1 MARGTLTFP
10 EAQKILAEI
19 VTAFTGTDEPV
30 DPETITME
38 DFTNFTRMARE
49 AIEPMDFDIRMTRDQ
64 VRGGQRVWVFM
75 NAHSDVPTQLATTR
89 TPEEVAYIKRLL
101 DAMFNDYNTPRMEVM
116 AVDEGQALK
125 VSRPSRSRESL
136 ANENG
141 EGAAAAADKGLK
153 HSEVLALLSS
163 LVAEG
168 WLEKSREGFFSLSPR
183 ALVELWAWL
192 VETYNDPEDDWL
204 HIKDCEACKEI
215 MLEYFAYKKFKKNK
229 GEKEEKAKGKAPE
242 EVAASTSN
250 AATPSSPAPA
260 TPLLD
265 DDDKNFLERLTATL
279 SWDDDDEEEGPKP
292 ALPPRVKT
300 PDLTW
305 DSDSESFRREAVDTA
320 VKEQED
326 TKPKKTNRLSQ
337 LLRRNKKGDT
347 DLVPAKSTSLA
358 VPSPEVDREKDD
370 LTKVLDDLNLSARN
384 NRAFSLS
391 DESTELMKK
400 FTVILKD
407 LVNGVPTAVNDLT
420 ALLDDPDNT
429 LAKNYEKLPS
439 SLKKLVTQLPEKLS
453 STLAPELLAVAA
465 EAQGLSKEDAAAAAA
480 GGAAGGIKG
489 AAKRLLVPKN
499 LKEMVTKPGAIVSM
513 LRGIMNALKVRWPAF
528 MGTNV
533 IWSLALFLLLF
544 VLWYCHKRGKE
555 ERLEREK
562 SGLAAATGV
571 VDGSDRIEELPD
583 DPTLPAPTPTI
594 VEPPK

>member
-1 MARGTLTFP
+1 
-10 EAQKILAEI
+10 
-19 VTAFTGTDEPV
+19 
-30 DPETITME
+30 
-38 DFTNFTRMARE
+38 
-49 AIEPMDFDIRMTRDQ
+49 
-64 VRGGQRVWVFM
+64 
-75 NAHSDVPTQLATTR
+75 
-89 TPEEVAYIKRLL
+89 
-101 DAMFNDYNTPRMEVM
+101 
-116 AVDEGQALK
+116 
-125 VSRPSRSRESL
+125 
-136 ANENG
+136 
-141 EGAAAAADKGLK
+141 
-153 HSEVLALLSS
+153 
-163 LVAEG
+163 
-168 WLEKSREGFFSLSPR
+168 
-183 ALVELWAWL
+183 
-192 VETYNDPEDDWL
+192 
-204 HIKDCEACKEI
+204 
-215 MLEYFAYKKFKKNK
+215 MLEYFAYKKYKKNK
-229 GEKEEKAKGKAPE
+229 GEKEDKAKGKAPE
-242 EVAASTSN
+242 EVATSTSN
-250 AATPSSPAPA
+250 VATPTSPAPA

-265 DDDKNFLERLTATL
+265 DEDKNFLERLTATF

-305 DSDSESFRREAVDTA
+305 DSDSESFRRETVDTA
-320 VKEQED
+320 VKEQGEV
-326 TKPKKTNRLSQ
+326 KPKKTNRLSQ

-347 DLVPAKSTSLA
+347 DLAPAKSTSLA
-358 VPSPEVDREKDD
+358 VPTPEVDREKDD
-370 LTKVLDDLNLSARN
+370 LTQVLDELNLSARN
-384 NRAFSLS
+384 NRAFSMS

-420 ALLDDPDNT
+420 TLLDDPDGA

-480 GGAAGGIKG
+480 GTAAGGIKG

-555 ERLEREK
+555 VRLEREK
-562 SGLAAATGV
+562 SELAASVGV
-571 VDGSDRIEELPD
+571 VDGSNRIEELPD
-583 DPTLPAPTPTI
+583 DPTLPAPA
-594 VEPPK
+594 

>member
-1 MARGTLTFP
+1 
-10 EAQKILAEI
+10 
-19 VTAFTGTDEPV
+19 
-30 DPETITME
+30 
-38 DFTNFTRMARE
+38 
-49 AIEPMDFDIRMTRDQ
+49 
-64 VRGGQRVWVFM
+64 
-75 NAHSDVPTQLATTR
+75 
-89 TPEEVAYIKRLL
+89 
-101 DAMFNDYNTPRMEVM
+101 
-116 AVDEGQALK
+116 
-125 VSRPSRSRESL
+125 
-136 ANENG
+136 
-141 EGAAAAADKGLK
+141 
-153 HSEVLALLSS
+153 
-163 LVAEG
+163 
-168 WLEKSREGFFSLSPR
+168 
-183 ALVELWAWL
+183 
-192 VETYNDPEDDWL
+192 
-204 HIKDCEACKEI
+204 
-215 MLEYFAYKKFKKNK
+215 MLEYFSYKKLKKNK

-250 AATPSSPAPA
+250 VATSSSPAPA

-265 DDDKNFLERLTATL
+265 DDDKNFLERLTATF
-279 SWDDDDEEEGPKP
+279 SWDDDDEERPKP
-292 ALPPRVKT
+292 SLPPRVKT

-384 NRAFSLS
+384 NHAFSLS

-420 ALLDDPDNT
+420 TLLDDPDGA

-439 SLKKLVTQLPEKLS
+439 SLKKIVTQLPEKLS

-465 EAQGLSKEDAAAAAA
+465 EAQGLSKEDATAA
-480 GGAAGGIKG
+480 GAGASGIKG

-562 SGLAAATGV
+562 SELAATTGV
-571 VDGSDRIEELPD
+571 VDGSERIEELPD
-583 DPTLPAPTPTI
+583 DPTLPAPAAVTGPTPTI